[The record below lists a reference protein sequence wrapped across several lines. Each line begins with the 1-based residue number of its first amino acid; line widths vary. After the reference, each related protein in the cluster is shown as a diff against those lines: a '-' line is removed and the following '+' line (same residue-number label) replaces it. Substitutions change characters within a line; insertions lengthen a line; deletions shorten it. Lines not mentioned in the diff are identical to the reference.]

1 MKQEDVLLNLFDT
14 INLLDNAVHWLKR
27 SYTICSGIGIKENY
41 TEEEY
46 DDLETLTSRFARVS
60 DIIIQK
66 VFRSI
71 DAVEFENKGTLI
83 DVVNRAHKRGFFE
96 SIEKLREIREL
107 RNSIAH
113 EYIQEG
119 LADTFI
125 DVLRFTPEL
134 FDIATQ
140 IKNYCKKYEIK
151 EGQSNATNRPTL
163 QG

>member
-1 MKQEDVLLNLFDT
+1 MKQKDIILNLFDT

-27 SYTICSGIGIKENY
+27 SYTICSGIGVKENY

-119 LADTFI
+119 LADTFT

-151 EGQSNATNRPTL
+151 EGQS
-163 QG
+163 

>member
-1 MKQEDVLLNLFDT
+1 MKQKDLILNLFDT
-14 INLLDNAVHWLKR
+14 INQVDNAVHWLKR
-27 SYTICSGIGIKENY
+27 SYTICSGIGVKESY

-46 DDLETLTSRFARVS
+46 DALETLTSRFARVS

-66 VFRSI
+66 AFRSI

-83 DVVNRAHKRGFFE
+83 DIVNRAHKRGFFE

-113 EYIQEG
+113 EYVQEG
-119 LADTFI
+119 LADTFA
-125 DVLRFTPEL
+125 DVLKLTPEL
-134 FDIATQ
+134 FNMVVQ

-151 EGQSNATNRPTL
+151 EGPS
-163 QG
+163 

>member
-1 MKQEDVLLNLFDT
+1 MKQNDIVLNLFDT
-14 INLLDNAVHWLKR
+14 ISLLDNAVHWLQR
-27 SYTICSGIGIKENY
+27 SFTICSGVGVKENY

-71 DAVEFENKGTLI
+71 DAVEFENQGTLI

-96 SIEKLREIREL
+96 SIEKVREIREL

-119 LADTFI
+119 LADTFA
-125 DVLRFTPEL
+125 DVLELTPEL
-134 FDIATQ
+134 FNMVVQ
-140 IKNYCKKYEIK
+140 IKNYCKKYEMK
-151 EGQSNATNRPTL
+151 DGR
-163 QG
+163 